1 MSKQIS
7 TAKNLKNGFVELSF
21 DDGTTD
27 EIDGNKLIEIAILA
41 KYPTLEYCKKV
52 FDSLECKMMKKTR
65 DGRHYSGYN
74 LFIVN
79 NKELIQEK
87 IQATEEQTGKR
98 LVPPQVAGPLWKSNK
113 KAQVL
118 YNLAVQWVNA
128 WNSLDDN
135 HLFEIE
141 NVGDLN

>member
-1 MSKQIS
+1 MSKQIK
-7 TAKNLKNGFVELSF
+7 TAKNLRNGFVELSF

-27 EIDGNKLIEIAILA
+27 EIDGNTLIGIAILA
-41 KYPTLEYCKKV
+41 KYPKLKYCKKV
-52 FDSLECKMMKKTR
+52 FDELECKMMPPTR
-65 DGRHYSGYN
+65 DGRNYSGYN
-74 LFIVN
+74 LFIAS
-79 NKELIQEK
+79 NKEK
-87 IQATEEQTGKR
+87 IQKKIQEELKQTGKR
-98 LVPPQVAGPLWKSNK
+98 LLPPQVAGPIWKEDK
-113 KAQVL
+113 RIQVL